1 LRIIRDGFP
10 GAIRTA
16 RVWDVAMGGEFV
28 TLQGHAGQVR
38 STFFSPDGKSVV
50 TSSNDGTFR
59 TWPTDPLS
67 IALARKPRDL
77 TPEERARFEV
87 GE

>member
-1 LRIIRDGFP
+1 
-10 GAIRTA
+10 
-16 RVWDVAMGGEFV
+16 V
-28 TLQGHAGQVR
+28 TFQGHSEAVR
-38 STFFSPDGKSVV
+38 SAFFSPEGKTVV
-50 TSSNDGTFR
+50 TSSSDGTVR

-67 IALARKPRDL
+67 IAVARKPRDL